1 MYQRTIGFFTFGNLI
16 ILIFNSVAEKRT
28 YTSGKSTSKN
38 TTMKRS
44 VKILWYTVLGGTGL
58 FLVMLLFAQLG
69 VFGKIPSMQDLEN
82 PQANLASEIYA
93 NDGTT
98 LMGKIYAENR
108 SPVDF
113 KDISPHVID
122 ALISTED
129 VRFYEHSGIDAIA
142 IARAI
147 KGFGS
152 EGGAST
158 ITQQLAKQILGQGR
172 GSILKRSSDKLK
184 EWIVAL
190 KLERNFTKQ
199 EILSL
204 YLNRVPWGNIYGIRN
219 ASRVYFQKEPSRLTT
234 DEAALLVGMLSGPSQ
249 YDPVRHPQAALNR
262 RNLVLERMVTNDVL
276 KQSEADAFKK
286 KSLGIKFKKLDE
298 NMGIAPY
305 FRAVLSKRLEE
316 WCKTHQDPKTEKNY
330 DLYRDGLKIYTTI
343 DPKWQLYAEEAVV
356 LHMSAMQKKFNSQL
370 GKDVWKNHQ
379 DILLR
384 AMKESERWK
393 QMKEDEIDEAEIKKS
408 FYVPVHMKVFAWN
421 SKREKDTVMTP
432 IDSIKYLKQMMQTSF
447 AAVDPVTGEVK
458 AWVGGIDF
466 KSFKF
471 DHVTTNRQ
479 VGSTFKPILYTLAL
493 IDAGLTPD
501 SYIGGRTITL
511 ANKTISGGGGTMA
524 YCLAKSLNAAAW
536 DLMSRIG
543 PKKTAEFAHLCGI
556 KSNIPIVPSIALGSA
571 DLTLLEMLHA
581 YSMFPNRG
589 FSTEPLI
596 ISRIEDKNGNV
607 LESFQSESK
616 QVISEADAYT
626 MYKMM
631 QGVIDF
637 GTGHSMRGRFGI
649 KSAMGGK
656 TGTTNE
662 NTDGWFIGYTPQLLA
677 GAWVGCDDPFLKI
690 RWTYGGNEMAMP
702 EWAYFMQKVY
712 ADKRLGIDPKA
723 EFQKPAELDNNPIYA
738 DQNFAALVREGEGS
752 DFSEDQGN
760 GNQGD
765 YEGSELTAPVE
776 SDFSKDAFK
785 DLNQVP
791 GKDKGGN
798 EKEVLKTDKS
808 KTDSTK
814 SPDKKETKVILPA
827 TKPDD
832 KNKKPVKPPA
842 KPVNDY

>member
-1 MYQRTIGFFTFGNLI
+1 MAVKQTTTTG
-16 ILIFNSVAEKRT
+16 KH
-28 YTSGKSTSKN
+28 TSKSKSTI
-38 TTMKRS
+38 KRS
-44 VKILWYTVLGGTGL
+44 VKYLWYTVLGGTGL
-58 FLVMLLFAQLG
+58 FLLMLLFAQLG
-69 VFGKIPSMQDLEN
+69 FFGKIPSMQELEN

-93 NDGTT
+93 NDGIS

-129 VRFYEHSGIDAIA
+129 ERFYEHSGIDPKSV
-142 IARAI
+142 ARAVY
-147 KGFGS
+147 GLGRD
-152 EGGAST
+152 GGGST
-158 ITQQLAKQILGQGR
+158 ITQQLAKQILHQASGVWFG
-172 GSILKRSSDKLK
+172 KRVLDKLK

-199 EILSL
+199 EIISL
-204 YLNRVPWGNIYGIRN
+204 YLNRVPWGNIFGIRN
-219 ASRVYFQKEPSRLTT
+219 ASRVYFQKEPSQLTT
-234 DEAALLVGMLSGPSQ
+234 DEAALLIGMLKGPNQ
-249 YDPVRHPQAALNR
+249 YDPVRHPQAAMER
-262 RNLVLERMVTNDVL
+262 RNVVLEQMVRNDVI
-276 KQSEADAFKK
+276 KESEAEPLKK
-286 KSLGIKFKKLDE
+286 KPLGIKFKKLDE
-298 NMGIAPY
+298 VMGIAPY
-305 FRAVLSKRLEE
+305 FRAVLSKRLGE
-316 WCKTHQDPKTEKNY
+316 WCKTHEDPKTEKPY

-343 DPKWQLYAEEAVV
+343 DPKMQLYAEEAVI

-379 DILLR
+379 DILMR
-384 AMKESERWK
+384 AMKESERWR

-408 FYVPVHMKVFAWN
+408 FYVPIRMKVFAWN
-421 SKREKDTVMTP
+421 HDREKDTVMTP
-432 IDSIKYLKQMMQTSF
+432 MDSIKYLKQMMQTSF
-447 AAVDPVTGEVK
+447 AAMDPVTGELK

-466 KSFKF
+466 KWFKF

-501 SYIGGRTITL
+501 SYIGGRAITL
-511 ANKTISGGGGTMA
+511 NGKTISGGGGTMA

-543 PKKTAEFAHLCGI
+543 AKKTAEFAHLCGI
-556 KSNIPIVPSIALGSA
+556 KSEIPIVPSIALGAA

-589 FSTEPLI
+589 FSTEPI
-596 ISRIEDKNGNV
+596 IITRIEDKNGNV
-607 LESFQSESK
+607 LESFQPESK

-631 QGVIDF
+631 QGVVDF
-637 GTGHSMRGRFGI
+637 GTGHTMRDRFGI
-649 KSAMGGK
+649 RSAMGGK

-702 EWAYFMQKVY
+702 EYALFMQKVY

-723 EFQKPAELDNNPIYA
+723 EFQRPAELDNNPIYA
-738 DQNFAALVREGEGS
+738 DQNFAALVQKGEGS

-760 GNQGD
+760 GNKGD

-785 DLNQVP
+785 DLNQLP

-798 EKEVLKTDKS
+798 EQDKKEVLKTDKTQ
-808 KTDSTK
+808 TDSTK
-814 SPDKKETKVILPA
+814 LPDKKDLKIISPA
-827 TKPDD
+827 TRPDD
-832 KNKKPVKPPA
+832 KNKKQIKPPA